1 MNPPSHPDDIPPEIR
16 DGILAGTIGA
26 ISFIIRMLVST
37 EKHSYGYVIRRTVI
51 AGLTSFF
58 VGMATQS
65 YFSNQ
70 GLGYAAAGMA
80 GYASPE
86 LIEAL
91 LLWIKRQGKAKRDG

>member
-1 MNPPSHPDDIPPEIR
+1 MNPPNHPDDIPPEIR
-16 DGILAGTIGA
+16 DGLLAGLIGA
-26 ISFIIRMLVST
+26 VSFVIRMLVST
-37 EKHSYGYVIRRTVI
+37 EKHSCGYVIRRTVI
-51 AGLTSFF
+51 AGLTSLF

-86 LIEAL
+86 LIEAG
-91 LLWIKRQGKAKRDG
+91 LLWIKRQGKAQRNG

>member
-1 MNPPSHPDDIPPEIR
+1 MNPPSHPDDIPPELR
-16 DGILAGTIGA
+16 DGLLAGTIGA

-37 EKHSYGYVIRRTVI
+37 EKHSCGYVIRRTII
-51 AGLTSFF
+51 AGLTSFL
-58 VGMATQS
+58 VGLATQS